1 MLSDIT
7 LHYEYVLINVA
18 QLVADL
24 GLLFEGVA
32 ITIEEFGK
40 MDFEQS
46 DKFGFIC

>member
-7 LHYEYVLINVA
+7 LHYDYVLMNVA

-40 MDFEQS
+40 MDFE
-46 DKFGFIC
+46 

>member
-7 LHYEYVLINVA
+7 LHYEYILMNVA
-18 QLVADL
+18 QLISDL

-40 MDFEQS
+40 MDLE
-46 DKFGFIC
+46 